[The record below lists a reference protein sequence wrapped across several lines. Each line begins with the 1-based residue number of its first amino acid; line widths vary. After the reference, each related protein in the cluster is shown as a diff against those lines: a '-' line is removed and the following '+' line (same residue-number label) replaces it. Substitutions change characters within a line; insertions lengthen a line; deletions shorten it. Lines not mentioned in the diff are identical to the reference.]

1 MCKKTGRG
9 KKGPEKDIRGAF
21 SWLWKFGSFPI
32 LPWENK
38 FSGSSGFTF
47 WRWITLFRTPED
59 HRANYFFLSAKWSPG
74 ALERARLPP
83 KGELFIASE
92 WNIGCNAGSSILS
105 HPCEVF
111 RVEVILSTCH
121 HWKGADKCLSDF
133 HSVFPGIEL
142 LAREG
147 KWLFQGLLVS
157 KPLTELAL
165 LFPSLLQCT
174 CPSERNKRLN
184 SDLGPHGERL
194 LGEIPRPA

>member
-133 HSVFPGIEL
+133 HSVFPCSRGLNCWRGRGSDFSKVSWWVSPL
-142 LAREG
+142 LRWRYYFRPCCSALVPQREISVLTLT
-147 KWLFQGLLVS
+147 WGLME
-157 KPLTELAL
+157 KG
-165 LFPSLLQCT
+165 C
-174 CPSERNKRLN
+174 
-184 SDLGPHGERL
+184 
-194 LGEIPRPA
+194 